1 MFSLDP
7 YSGGCWSPNF
17 HTTHTMKKSIFL
29 TAVVAPMVL
38 IFTFPAMADDAIDL
52 PEVPTLVL
60 STVGAHPTFNGRNDG
75 FETTSD
81 LLDATFLVD
90 VDFTDKAGGERE
102 TIFETGAGTIGTSF
116 VYEAP
121 NTLVVR
127 SVGNAGLAL
136 VTVSHVLPQP
146 VVDGGEIEVGFA
158 VDVDDGS
165 GEQVLSIIVDGG
177 VVATQGGTTGGD
189 WSGGDG
195 ARLGAAG
202 GVTGSGSNGTIPSE
216 AFTSGTLNLV
226 KGLRFY
232 ANTRWVPVGNDSDND
247 GLPDFWEELYVPG
260 DLDELSTG
268 GDADGDGLND
278 EAEFAAET
286 NPTVNDTDDDGL
298 TDGVEADPTEAGYS
312 GTNPLLAD
320 TDGDGRT
327 DGAEVNDAPL
337 SDPLDR
343 DSDDDGVVDGV
354 EVAMGTDLNSAASR
368 ADLGEFLVAY
378 FPLNRLGAGVE
389 APDAFGFYHLIG
401 TNLDQSALV
410 PGQDGNAVSFDAAE
424 KTMLSRTS
432 GAASDLLPISRNPE
446 HSIVMWVKVKGT
458 GQDDRRIF
466 SEGSLRENTSL
477 YNIGTHNAGTNDSLD
492 LYLRSSTGTTPNH
505 QYSTANPLDGTWHH
519 IAWVVA
525 GDQATLY
532 VDGVVDPTGFTWV
545 DLYSPSVTTT
555 SLGGIQRALRSHWVT
570 GEIDEVSL
578 WNLALTATDVAALAS
593 ADNAL
598 EVIDDADNDGLPDA
612 WERKFGLSPDD
623 AGDATLDGDGD
634 LLTNLQEFAAGT
646 NPTLEDTDGDGLSDG
661 VETDDGVW
669 VSTTATGTS
678 PRSADTDRDGL
689 NDSVEIPNLA
699 YDPDNPFGQPGS
711 NPFSSDSDGDG
722 VSDGP
727 EALAGS
733 DPTDAGSSPQAEALG
748 VWCADDEPL
757 GTGFGGDG
765 WAMGTDG
772 APAGAVLDPV
782 NAPVVVEIS
791 AAGGVQ
797 TGLTQTV
804 DFTAN
809 AQFGVATPP
818 DALFELFGGATTTSN
833 ATIEIIFSPDSDF
846 GGHQYLW
853 ESGGTGDGQGIV
865 LIDSMLYLGV
875 NDANG
880 APYGGAVVGVDLAP
894 LYGPAGFSA
903 DDYLTLRAVFEP
915 GRQVTL
921 GVTHLGT
928 GFSAVASDEWNGNSW
943 DGGDTLGLG
952 RWSAGR
958 GGDRQNQLS
967 SLPGATTT
975 WPGFE
980 GQIAKLS
987 LYPVPLAATTV
998 QAGTQ
1003 DLEITAFVYDRELD
1017 SITLTWNTRP
1027 GSVYGVYASP
1037 DGEEWTFE
1045 VDDSVES
1052 DGDEVTYS
1060 FPNPVPGLGRQF
1072 FRVVEF

>member
-1 MFSLDP
+1 MAPIAFVLA
-7 YSGGCWSPNF
+7 SPA
-17 HTTHTMKKSIFL
+17 L
-29 TAVVAPMVL
+29 
-38 IFTFPAMADDAIDL
+38 ADDVADL
-52 PEVPTLVL
+52 PETPNLVI
-60 STVGAHPTFNGRNDG
+60 STIGAHPSLNGRDDG
-75 FETTSD
+75 FGTTSD
-81 LLDATFLVD
+81 LLDATFLID
-90 VDFTDKAGGERE
+90 VDFTDKLAGERE

-136 VTVSHVLPQP
+136 VTASYVLSQP
-146 VVDGGEIEVGFA
+146 LVDGGEVEVGFSI
-158 VDVDDGS
+158 DVDDGTGS
-165 GEQVLSIIVDGG
+165 QVLSIIVDGG
-177 VVATQGGTTGGD
+177 VVATETGITGGD

-202 GVTGSGSNGTIPSE
+202 GVTGTGSNGTIPSE

-226 KGLRFY
+226 NGLRFY
-232 ANTRWVPVGNDSDND
+232 ANTCWVPVGNDSDND
-247 GLPDFWEELYVPG
+247 GLPDFWEEVYAPG

-278 EAEFAAET
+278 EAELIAGT
-286 NPTVNDTDDDGL
+286 NPILNDTDDDGL
-298 TDGVEADPTEAGYS
+298 LDGVEADPTEPGYL
-312 GTNPLLAD
+312 GTDPLVAD
-320 TDGDGRT
+320 TDGDGRS
-327 DGAEVNDAPL
+327 DGAEVNDAPTT
-337 SDPLDR
+337 DPFDR

-354 EVAMGTDLNSAASR
+354 EVSLGTDPNNAASR
-368 ADLGEFLVAY
+368 SDLGEFLVAHY
-378 FPLNRLGAGVE
+378 PLDRLGAGVE
-389 APDAFGFYHLIG
+389 ATDAFGFHHLIG
-401 TNLDQSALV
+401 TNLDQSAV
-410 PGQDGNAVSFDAAE
+410 VTGQDGNAVSFDAE
-424 KTMLSRTS
+424 KKTMLARTS
-432 GAASDLLPISRNPE
+432 GAVGDRLPVSSHPE
-446 HSIVMWVKVKGT
+446 HSIVMWVNVKGT
-458 GQDDRRIF
+458 GQSDLRIF
-466 SEGSLRENTSL
+466 SEGALSENTSL
-477 YNIGTHNAGTNDSLD
+477 YNIGAQNGGADDRLD
-492 LYLRSSTGTTPNH
+492 FYLRASNGSTPNH
-505 QYSTANPLDGTWHH
+505 QYSTATPLDGTWHH
-519 IAWVVA
+519 IAWVVS
-525 GDQATLY
+525 GDQAKLY
-532 VDGVVDPTGFTWV
+532 VDGVIDATMFTWV
-545 DLYSPSVTTT
+545 DPYSPTLTTT
-555 SLGGIQRALRSHWVT
+555 SLGGIQRSLKSHWVT

-578 WNLALTATDVAALAS
+578 WNLALTAADVAALAS
-593 ADNAL
+593 AENAL
-598 EVIDDADNDGLPDA
+598 EVIDDADSDGLPDA
-612 WERKFGLSPDD
+612 WERKFGLSPGD
-623 AGDATLDGDGD
+623 AGDAALDGDGD
-634 LLTNLQEFAAGT
+634 LLSNLQEFAAGT

-669 VSTTATGTS
+669 VSATATGTS

-699 YDPDNPFGQPGS
+699 FDPDNPFGQPGS
-711 NPFSSDSDGDG
+711 SPFLSDSDGDG
-722 VSDGP
+722 VSDAS

-772 APAGAVLDPV
+772 APAGAILDPV

-791 AAGGVQ
+791 AAGGAQ

-818 DALFELFGGATTTSN
+818 DALFELFGGATTTGN

-875 NDANG
+875 NDGNG

-928 GFSAVASDEWNGNSW
+928 GLSAVSSDEWNGNSW

-958 GGDRQNQLS
+958 GGDRNNQLS

-1003 DLEITAFVYDRELD
+1003 ALEITGFVYDRELD
-1017 SITLTWNTRP
+1017 RVTLTWNTRP

-1052 DGDEVTYS
+1052 EGDEVTYS